1 MHFHDLRHSAASEMS
16 YAGVPLFT
24 VGQVLGH
31 KSPVST
37 QRYAHLYTDTLATAV
52 GQIGRRRD

>member
-1 MHFHDLRHSAASEMS
+1 MAN
-16 YAGVPLFT
+16 AGVPLFT

-37 QRYAHLYTDTLATAV
+37 QRYAHLYADTLAAAV
-52 GQIGRRRD
+52 GQIGRKRA